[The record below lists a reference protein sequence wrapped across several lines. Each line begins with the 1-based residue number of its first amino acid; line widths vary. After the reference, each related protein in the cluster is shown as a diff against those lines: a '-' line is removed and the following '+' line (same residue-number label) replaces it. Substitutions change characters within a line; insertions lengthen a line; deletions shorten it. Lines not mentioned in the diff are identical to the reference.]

1 MVDILGKCGVP
12 PMSIRSGLKEWR
24 RITAISCRCS
34 LEAPIPSMR
43 CIKTILEAGEGVFF
57 SCHRDRDQL
66 IDLCDRLLDLNP
78 KMRPTT
84 HMILLHPFLKDI
96 VPPSR
101 MRDITEMK
109 QCDDPLLNL
118 IVRNKEIWR
127 LC

>member
-1 MVDILGKCGVP
+1 
-12 PMSIRSGLKEWR
+12 
-24 RITAISCRCS
+24 
-34 LEAPIPSMR
+34 MR
-43 CIKTILEAGEGVFF
+43 CIKTILEAGEGGFF
-57 SCHRDRDQL
+57 SCHRDRAQL
-66 IDLCDRLLDLNP
+66 IDLGDRLLDLNP